1 MNNTNDIVM
10 WYNKNT
16 GVTAT
21 DKICQNMGLP
31 TSSRVVMQ
39 QYGFY
44 PLLTDKPDMP
54 ADDRYFTLKEQG
66 TVEWDPKFVV
76 YRRKQVWVMRSDDE
90 LRSSKNAQI
99 ETNYNNYVAK
109 VFDGYDE
116 YEKSTWPTQRELAHN
131 YIAGKTLPANNL
143 LQKLADKQHMTLDDM
158 VDKVLLKANSY
169 DTVMSDAIARRNSL
183 QAAVALK
190 SGQDLIDLDVSFN
203 PVFDT
208 SEPTEEV
215 LPVEEPTPSMEGEAM
230 PEANAPE
237 GE

>member
-1 MNNTNDIVM
+1 MNNANDIVM

-143 LQKLADKQHMTLDDM
+143 LQKLADKQGISLDEFAM
-158 VDKVLLKANSY
+158 KVNDKAAAFDECVA
-169 DTVMSDAIARRNSL
+169 TAIAKRNML
-183 QAAVALK
+183 QEAVKART
-190 SGQDLIDLDVSFN
+190 GQDLIDLDVSFN
-203 PVFDT
+203 PVLDT

-215 LPVEEPTPSMEGEAM
+215 LPVEEPTPSAEGEVT
-230 PEANAPE
+230 PEADAPE